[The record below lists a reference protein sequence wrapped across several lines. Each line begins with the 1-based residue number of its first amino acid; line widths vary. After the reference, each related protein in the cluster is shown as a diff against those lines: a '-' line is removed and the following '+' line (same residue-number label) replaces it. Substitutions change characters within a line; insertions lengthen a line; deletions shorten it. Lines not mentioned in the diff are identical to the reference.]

1 MTELSQTI
9 LDRFQVR
16 KTKAQ
21 KTAFIRFM
29 QQQIPELTVEE
40 GGFGSSR
47 NLIVGDVSS
56 AKTVLTAHYDTCAVL
71 PVPNL
76 IFPKN
81 IVLSLLYGVL
91 LALPMLILS
100 GVFTWLFDQLAVSGL
115 ISGQLAF
122 LFSELMLLVLL
133 AAFIGLLYFGKA
145 NRHTV
150 DDNTSGVLL
159 LCELYAAMTEE
170 QKKKTALVF
179 FDNEEMGLLGSA
191 YFRKRHRSEM
201 KDKLLINFDCIS
213 DGDTILLIPN
223 RKTQK
228 RWGHVITAAYSAADG
243 KTVSVLPSSRVFYP
257 SDQAGFPYAV
267 GAAAFR
273 RSALGLYLGRIHTPR
288 DTVLDETNLTILRD
302 GTLKL
307 LSSGLL

>member
-29 QQQIPELTVEE
+29 QQQLPELTVEE
-40 GGFGSSR
+40 GGFGNSR

-76 IFPKN
+76 NVPKN

-150 DDNTSGVLL
+150 N
-159 LCELYAAMTEE
+159 
-170 QKKKTALVF
+170 
-179 FDNEEMGLLGSA
+179 
-191 YFRKRHRSEM
+191 
-201 KDKLLINFDCIS
+201 
-213 DGDTILLIPN
+213 
-223 RKTQK
+223 
-228 RWGHVITAAYSAADG
+228 
-243 KTVSVLPSSRVFYP
+243 
-257 SDQAGFPYAV
+257 
-267 GAAAFR
+267 
-273 RSALGLYLGRIHTPR
+273 
-288 DTVLDETNLTILRD
+288 
-302 GTLKL
+302 
-307 LSSGLL
+307 